1 MLNELSCGRAWR
13 AEKMKTIPR
22 IPQQSS
28 VLWPISIK
36 YLIAKVMKFIAAAEA
51 YIEFTFLRRLSIG
64 KKRVYEFIISGGSFS
79 LYSCW
84 LYLSIMICHKRHFS
98 NLSDTANFLN
108 SIGYDAKVSNKVVL
122 RSHDI
127 PALAEM
133 ITGHVVLVNRID
145 ADQCHIYDP
154 TQPLSYEAVSR
165 EQFQKFFGGK
175 VIGKG
180 ALQGGRVN
188 PLYSMLSRYL
198 KNAKQVLLSKYVNI
212 IANGAIG
219 RAILH
224 AIPRRNDGFWVARNV
239 IKIMAK
245 PKADSEKLLE
255 RLCYYKSHGL
265 KELEGWSRALTECFT
280 SDCPIMHGDLEDIK
294 LPAIFEINNGNTI
307 LISSIKHD
315 AAVAISCNNNRGR
328 SSLPLD
334 ELGRIMSGRFI
345 GISKPEIEKGHEYW
359 LISKVLNEK
368 RYIIEICIASFMLNV
383 LTLSGALFSMNVY
396 DRVIPN
402 ESEITLWVLTIGVFV
417 AILFESTLRIFRFM
431 IVERIGKKLDIYC
444 HDILMERIVG
454 SSVGDR
460 RLGPGFIHSSIND
473 FSRIRESL
481 TSSTLIALLDLPF
494 VVVSLFLLY
503 EIGGDIILVLLLTV
517 PVMLLPGLILRRKMM
532 DNSQKLLTASL
543 STSMTVYE
551 AAVGKEAIRTE
562 RAESFFHE
570 KFKNSIIAEANIRK
584 SQGWMSTVLSHWPQT
599 AQQLCYIVIVLIGA
613 FKVFSGEYTV
623 GTLIALSILSGR
635 ILGPL
640 FQMSSAVSRL
650 SNTKAALGN
659 AEKVLALPQRVVV
672 GKNYIRRAKLG
683 GTLALHGIQV
693 GFGKG
698 GPLVLS
704 VPELNIKSGDHLVI
718 LGHNGSG
725 KSTLLKVIAGL
736 IKPQRGSINIDGI
749 SHVKIHEN
757 DFRRDVGYLPQQV
770 KLIFG
775 SLRENLSMSGLIC
788 DDTRLMDALYFA
800 GLGSFVARHPRGLDM
815 VLGER
820 GEGLSIGQAQGV
832 GLARL
837 WLQNPQIVLMD
848 EPTSA
853 LDQGSEREVVERLG
867 MWLRDKLVIT
877 VTHRRAVIAIATHVA
892 LMQDGNLVSLGSVN
906 DLGSVDV

>member
-1 MLNELSCGRAWR
+1 MSSPVEERGEL
-13 AEKMKTIPR
+13 KMKNIPR

-28 VLWPISIK
+28 ILLPISIK
-36 YLIAKVMKFIAAAEA
+36 YLIATVTKFTAAAEV
-51 YIEFTFLRRLSIG
+51 YIKLTFMRRLSAG
-64 KKRVYEFIISGGSFS
+64 QKRVYEFIMGGYSFS

-84 LYLSIMICHKRHFS
+84 LYISIMICYKRHFS
-98 NLSDTANFLN
+98 NLSNTANFLN
-108 SIGYDAKVSNKVVL
+108 SIGYDAKVSNSAVL
-122 RSHDI
+122 ESRDL

-145 ADQCHIYDP
+145 ADQCHVYDP
-154 TQPLSYEAVSR
+154 TQPLFYEEVSR
-165 EQFQKFFGGK
+165 EQFQEFFGGK
-175 VIGKG
+175 IIGKG
-180 ALQGGRVN
+180 ALQVVRVN
-188 PLYSMLSRYL
+188 PLCFIILRYL
-198 KNAKQVLLSKYVNI
+198 KNVKQVLLSKYVNI
-212 IANGAIG
+212 FSNGAIG

-224 AIPRRNDGFWVARNV
+224 ALPHRKDGFWVARNV

-255 RLCYYKSHGL
+255 RLCYYKNHGL
-265 KELEGWSRALTECFT
+265 KELEAWSRALSECFT
-280 SDCPIMHGDLEDIK
+280 NDCPIMHGDLDDIE
-294 LPAIFEINNGNTI
+294 LPAIVEINNGNTI
-307 LISSIKHD
+307 LITSIKQG
-315 AAVAISCNNNRGR
+315 AAVAISYNNSRWR
-328 SSLPLD
+328 SPLPLD
-334 ELGRIMSGRFI
+334 ELGRIMSGRI
-345 GISKPEIEKGHEYW
+345 ISILKPDTEKGHDHW
-359 LISKVLNEK
+359 LISKILSEK
-368 RYIIEICIASFMLNV
+368 RYIIEICIASFMLNF

-402 ESEITLWVLTIGVFV
+402 ESEITLWVLTIGIFV

-431 IVERIGKKLDIYC
+431 IVERIGKRLDIYY

-517 PVMLLPGLILRRKMM
+517 PVMLLPALILRRKMM

-543 STSMTVYE
+543 CTSMTVFE
-551 AAVGKEAIRTE
+551 AAVGKETIRTE

-570 KFKNSIIAEANIRK
+570 KFKNSMIAEANIRK
-584 SQGWMSTVLSHWPQT
+584 RQGWMSTALSHWPQT

-613 FKVFSGEYTV
+613 FKVFGGEYTV
-623 GTLIALSILSGR
+623 GTMIALSILSGR

-640 FQMSSAVSRL
+640 FQMSSAFSRL
-650 SNTKAALGN
+650 SNTKAALEN

-672 GKNYIRRAKLG
+672 GKKYIRRAKLG
-683 GTLALHGIQV
+683 ADLALHGIQV
-693 GFGKG
+693 GFVKG
-698 GPLVLS
+698 GPIVLS
-704 VPELNIKSGDHLVI
+704 VPEFNIKSGDHLVI

-770 KLIFG
+770 KLMFG
-775 SLRENLSMSGLIC
+775 SLRENLTMSGLIC

-853 LDQGSEREVVERLG
+853 LDQGSEREVVGRLG

-877 VTHRRAVIAIATHVA
+877 VTHRRAVITIATHVA
-892 LMQDGNLVSLGSVN
+892 VMQDGNLVSLGSVN
-906 DLGSVDV
+906 DLGSVAV